1 MEAFCTCSHDFEI
14 ASKCR
19 KCNLLLL
26 KISLISISLLS
37 QYFGIFGDF
46 FSALVTYNLQY
57 QAISISHFPDRGTYC
72 MHWWRGLSLDC
83 SLLKDRSRKRQ
94 LWKQPYTSRN
104 CCTYSFLKQSTM
116 IISPG
121 KAEQH
126 IFKSN
131 HTQRD
136 LLPVL
141 PTHQLIKSILKN
153 VSVSVCNLFELLIS
167 AFHGPLAEQP
177 YLSLFVRSVVPL
189 W

>member
-1 MEAFCTCSHDFEI
+1 
-14 ASKCR
+14 
-19 KCNLLLL
+19 
-26 KISLISISLLS
+26 
-37 QYFGIFGDF
+37 
-46 FSALVTYNLQY
+46 
-57 QAISISHFPDRGTYC
+57 

-177 YLSLFVRSVVPL
+177 YLSLFVVGCPAMVTPVQISLLVAPHPKTHTFSESL
-189 W
+189 